1 MYDFKYIKV
10 DNVDRAAELL
20 TEDDEG
26 ILLGGGMTLIPTM
39 KQRLAQPTQLLDL
52 GGVKEL
58 VGIEHNDDRVVVQAM
73 TTHAAVA
80 SSGKVTRNI
89 PALADLAG
97 EIGDPQVR
105 NRGTIGGS
113 MANADPSADYPAAVV
128 GLNATIKTNRRSISG
143 DEFFIDMFETALEG
157 NEIITSVS
165 FPIPKR
171 SAYAKFANPASRYAV
186 VGVFIAEFDGEFR
199 VAVTGAKGSVY
210 RLNDAEA
217 ALNENATAEALDVL
231 ESDATDMNDDIH
243 ASAEYRA
250 HLVNVMLKRAFAALS
265 A

>member
-10 DNVDRAAELL
+10 DSVDRAATLL
-20 TEDDEG
+20 TEDEEG
-26 ILLGGGMTLIPTM
+26 ILLGGGMTLLPTM

-58 VGIEHNDDRVVVQAM
+58 VGIEHNDDRIVVQAM

-80 SSGKVTRNI
+80 RSSKVSQNL
-89 PALADLAG
+89 PALAALAA

-113 MANADPSADYPAAVV
+113 LANADPSADYPAAVV
-128 GLNATIKTNRRSISG
+128 GLNASVRTNHRSISG

-165 FPIPKR
+165 FPVPSR
-171 SAYAKFANPASRYAV
+171 AAYAKFDNPASRYAI
-186 VGVFIAEFDGEFR
+186 VGVFIADFDGDFR

-210 RLNDAEA
+210 RHANAEA
-217 ALNENATAEALDVL
+217 ALNENARLESLEALEADV
-231 ESDATDMNDDIH
+231 SDMNEDIH

-250 HLVNVMLKRAFAALS
+250 HLVNVMCKRAFESL
-265 A
+265 